1 MENFN
6 KTLGFIIITLFYIRR
21 LMIIR
26 HQNLLDGN
34 NHFFFDFLFKDSN
47 RLFIIRKYRYKNKE
61 FKEKMD
67 LLLKIILFL
76 FSTLMIANLVQ
87 LYYEK
92 QNHL

>member
-6 KTLGFIIITLFYIRR
+6 KILSFVIIALFYIRR
-21 LMIIR
+21 LIIIR

-34 NHFFFDFLFKDSN
+34 NHFFFDFLFKDTN
-47 RLFIIRKYRYKNKE
+47 RLFIIRKYRYKTIE

-67 LLLKIILFL
+67 FILKIIIFL
-76 FSTLMIANLVQ
+76 FFTLMIANFTY

-92 QNHL
+92 HNNL

>member
-6 KTLGFIIITLFYIRR
+6 KTLGFIIITIFYIRR

-26 HQNLLDGN
+26 HQNLLDGS

-47 RLFIIRKYRYKNKE
+47 RLFIIRKYRYKNIE

-92 QNHL
+92 QNNL